1 MCLHL
6 MSVFL
11 SWIITIVCQE
21 GNQTAGCNISLADTE
36 AYPDNVENLDPLKN
50 EKIAVEIHRTSL
62 WKNVIKSVKIKQ
74 KDKSKIFNP
83 TGKLKKLIGI
93 SVNRDIYPTAWLEL
107 IGSVLL
113 DHVKEFL
120 DTTFTLK
127 NGRLLKI
134 YFFIVLGHV
143 PIFRYSHQRLLMI
156 LCSFENVSKFSLM

>member
-6 MSVFL
+6 MSLFL

-21 GNQTAGCNISLADTE
+21 GNQTAGGNISLADTE

-83 TGKLKKLIGI
+83 TDKLKKLIGI

-113 DHVKEFL
+113 DQVKEFL

>member
-6 MSVFL
+6 MSLFL

-21 GNQTAGCNISLADTE
+21 GNQTAGGNISLADTE

-62 WKNVIKSVKIKQ
+62 WKNVIKWVKIKQ

-107 IGSVLL
+107 IGSVFVGSSERVPWHDFYFEEWKAFENLL
-113 DHVKEFL
+113 LHC
-120 DTTFTLK
+120 
-127 NGRLLKI
+127 
-134 YFFIVLGHV
+134 
-143 PIFRYSHQRLLMI
+143 FRSCSNFSIQPSKAFVI
-156 LCSFENVSKFSLM
+156 LCSFENVTKFRLM

>member
-6 MSVFL
+6 MSLFL

-74 KDKSKIFNP
+74 KLNP
-83 TGKLKKLIGI
+83 KYLTQQG
-93 SVNRDIYPTAWLEL
+93 N
-107 IGSVLL
+107 
-113 DHVKEFL
+113 
-120 DTTFTLK
+120 
-127 NGRLLKI
+127 
-134 YFFIVLGHV
+134 
-143 PIFRYSHQRLLMI
+143 
-156 LCSFENVSKFSLM
+156 